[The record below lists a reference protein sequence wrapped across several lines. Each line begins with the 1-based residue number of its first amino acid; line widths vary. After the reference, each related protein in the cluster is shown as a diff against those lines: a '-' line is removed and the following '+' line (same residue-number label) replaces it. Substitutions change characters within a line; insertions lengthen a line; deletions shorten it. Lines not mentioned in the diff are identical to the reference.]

1 MHSTM
6 LGWTALLIYSQPF
19 NSTSPFNLP
28 TKGINMSL
36 KKLLLSC
43 ALVSLLASSIS
54 AFAQPTVEIKT
65 NKGVIVVELNQEKAP
80 NTVANFVKYAKDG
93 FYTGTIFHR
102 VISGFMIQGGGM
114 DKNLN
119 EKPTREPIKNEADN
133 GLANAIGTVAMA
145 RTNDPH
151 SGSSQFFIN
160 VANNTFLNHTEKS
173 ERGWGYT
180 VFGKVI
186 KGMDVVERIA
196 KMPTD
201 GGDVPMQT
209 ILIESVTV
217 VK

>member
-1 MHSTM
+1 
-6 LGWTALLIYSQPF
+6 
-19 NSTSPFNLP
+19 
-28 TKGINMSL
+28 MSL

-54 AFAQPTVEIKT
+54 AIAQPTVEIKT
-65 NKGVIVVELNQEKAP
+65 NKGVIVVELNQEKAL
-80 NTVANFVKYAKDG
+80 NTGAFRNTPRMALH
-93 FYTGTIFHR
+93 GTIFHR

-119 EKPTREPIKNEADN
+119 EKTTREPIKNEADN
-133 GLANAIGTVAMA
+133 GLANTIGTIAMA

-180 VFGKVI
+180 VFGKVV
-186 KGMDVVERIA
+186 KGMDVVERIS

>member
-1 MHSTM
+1 
-6 LGWTALLIYSQPF
+6 
-19 NSTSPFNLP
+19 
-28 TKGINMSL
+28 MSL

-43 ALVSLLASSIS
+43 ALVSLFSSSIN

-80 NTVANFVKYAKDG
+80 NTVANFVKYTNDG

-119 EKPTREPIKNEADN
+119 EKTTRAPIKNEADN
-133 GLANAIGTVAMA
+133 GLANTIGTIAMA

-151 SGSSQFFIN
+151 SASSQFFIN
-160 VANNTFLNHTEKS
+160 VANNTFLNHNDKS

-180 VFGKVI
+180 VFGKVV

>member
-1 MHSTM
+1 MRSTM
-6 LGWTALLIYSQPF
+6 LDWMALLTYSQPF
-19 NSTSPFNLP
+19 NTNLLFNSP

-54 AFAQPTVEIKT
+54 AIAQSTVEIKT
-65 NKGVIVVELNQEKAP
+65 NKGVILVELNQEKAP

-93 FYTGTIFHR
+93 FYSGTIFHR

-119 EKPTREPIKNEADN
+119 EKATREAIKNEADN
-133 GLANAIGTVAMA
+133 GLANTIGTIAMA

-180 VFGKVI
+180 VFGKVV

>member
-1 MHSTM
+1 
-6 LGWTALLIYSQPF
+6 
-19 NSTSPFNLP
+19 
-28 TKGINMSL
+28 MSL
-36 KKLLLSC
+36 KKLLVSC
-43 ALVSLLASSIS
+43 ALVSLFSSSIN

-80 NTVANFVKYAKDG
+80 NTVANFVKYATDG

-119 EKPTREPIKNEADN
+119 EKTTRAPIKNEADN
-133 GLANAIGTVAMA
+133 GLANTIGTIAMA

-151 SGSSQFFIN
+151 SASSQFFIN
-160 VANNTFLNHTEKS
+160 VANNTFLNHSDKS

-180 VFGKVI
+180 VFGKVV

-209 ILIESVTV
+209 IAIESVTL